1 MVLGKSGWVIS
12 LTVVVGLY
20 VVFALAR
27 PTVANRE
34 AAQVD
39 TGRRLYAAH
48 CAACHG
54 ANLEGQA
61 NWRTRLA
68 NGRLPAPPHDAS
80 GHTWHHSDQVLL
92 DITKK
97 GPAAYP
103 AGYGT
108 DMPAYADKLTDEDMV
123 AILAFV
129 KSTWPAE
136 IRDRQQRL
144 STGRSM

>member
-103 AGYGT
+103 AG
-108 DMPAYADKLTDEDMV
+108 
-123 AILAFV
+123 
-129 KSTWPAE
+129 
-136 IRDRQQRL
+136 
-144 STGRSM
+144 

>member
-108 DMPAYADKLTDEDMV
+108 DMPAYADKLTDEDMI